1 MISNISVTRIRA
13 GSLRAASRFV
23 MERTNKS
30 YVRDSG
36 GSVSL
41 NSMFRSLEF
50 HESRKRSVWV
60 SLLVHGVLLTVLLLI
75 PLLFTYAIRVHFDTV
90 LIAPPMP
97 EKQVLEVTHYKEPP
111 KPKIPEPPKP
121 IVAPPPPKPVL
132 VEPPRPKP
140 PEPPKLAEVKLPDIV
155 QRDKPLPKS
164 TAQIEQPDVAEPKL
178 EVRTNVF
185 STGSSAKPTTNL
197 PASQVQTG
205 GFGDP
210 NGIRGE
216 GKPGKTGNI
225 ASLGSFDLP
234 VGPGAG
240 NGTGGAR
247 GAKGIVASPGFV
259 NGVATVEN
267 GGGKGSG
274 ASGRAVHQTGFDAE
288 PAKPEPAPKKR
299 DAGPPQT
306 PVEILFKP
314 KPQYTQE
321 ARTLKLEGEVLL
333 KVLFTA
339 GGQARVLDVVQGLG
353 HGLDENAVH
362 AAEQIRFKPAI
373 RDGVPVDSTAT
384 VHILFELAY

>member
-1 MISNISVTRIRA
+1 
-13 GSLRAASRFV
+13 
-23 MERTNKS
+23 
-30 YVRDSG
+30 
-36 GSVSL
+36 
-41 NSMFRSLEF
+41 MFQSLEF

-60 SLLVHGVLLTVLLLI
+60 SVAVHGVLLTVLLVI
-75 PLLFTYAIRVHFDTV
+75 PLIFTDAIRVHFDTV

-132 VEPPRPKP
+132 VEPPKPKP

-216 GKPGKTGNI
+216 GKPGKPANI

-240 NGTGGAR
+240 NGTGGAH
-247 GAKGIVASPGFV
+247 GVKGVVASPGFG
-259 NGVATVEN
+259 NGVAVVGNGE
-267 GGGKGSG
+267 GGG
-274 ASGRAVHQTGFDAE
+274 SGRAVKTAGFADTEAPKAE
-288 PAKPEPAPKKR
+288 PAQKKR
-299 DAGPPQT
+299 DLGPPQT
-306 PVEILFKP
+306 PVEILSKP
-314 KPQYTQE
+314 KPEYTEE
-321 ARTLKLEGEVLL
+321 ARKLKLEGEVLL
-333 KVLFTA
+333 RVLFTA
-339 GGQARVLDVVQGLG
+339 GGEPRVLEVTRGLG
-353 HGLDENAVH
+353 HGLDETAIR
-362 AAEQIRFKPAI
+362 AAQQIKFKPAL
-373 RDGVPVDSTAT
+373 RDGQPVDSTAT
-384 VHILFELAY
+384 VHILFQLAY

>member
-1 MISNISVTRIRA
+1 
-13 GSLRAASRFV
+13 
-23 MERTNKS
+23 MERTNKPFA
-30 YVRDSG
+30 RDNV
-36 GSVSL
+36 GSISFD
-41 NSMFRSLEF
+41 NMFRSLEF
-50 HESRKRSVWV
+50 HASRKKSVSM
-60 SLLVHGVLLTVLLLI
+60 SLVIHAVLLTILLAI
-75 PLLFTYAIRVHFDTV
+75 PLIFTEAMRVHFNTV
-90 LIAPPMP
+90 MIAPPMP
-97 EKQVLEVTHYKEPP
+97 KKEVLEVTHYKEPP
-111 KPKIPEPPKP
+111 QAKPKIEPKKDL
-121 IVAPPPPKPVL
+121 VAPPPPKPVL
-132 VEPPRPKP
+132 TEPPKPKP
-140 PEPPKLAEVKLPDIV
+140 PEPPKLAEVKLPEVI
-155 QRDKPLPKS
+155 QPKPLAKRTAEIDEPPVAAPK
-164 TAQIEQPDVAEPKL
+164 IEI
-178 EVRTNVF
+178 RTNVF

-197 PASQVQTG
+197 PAAQVQTG

>member
-1 MISNISVTRIRA
+1 
-13 GSLRAASRFV
+13 

-30 YVRDSG
+30 SRRDSV
-36 GSVSL
+36 GSVSFDD
-41 NSMFRSLEF
+41 MFRSLEF
-50 HESRKRSVWV
+50 HESRKRSVSV
-60 SLLVHGVLLTVLLLI
+60 SLVIHAVLLSILLVI
-75 PLLFTYAIRVHFDTV
+75 PLIFTDAIRIHFDSV

-97 EKQVLEVTHYKEPP
+97 KKEVLEVTHYKQLP
-111 KPKIPEPPKP
+111 KPKIEPKKE

-132 VEPPRPKP
+132 TEPPKPKP
-140 PEPPKLAEVKLPDIV
+140 PEPPKLAEVKLPDVI
-155 QRDKPLPKS
+155 QRDKPLPKN
-164 TAQIEQPDVAEPKL
+164 TARIEEPPVAAPNIEI
-178 EVRTNVF
+178 RTNVF

-197 PASQVQTG
+197 PAAQVQTG

-216 GKPGKTGNI
+216 GKPGKPGNI

-247 GAKGIVASPGFV
+247 GAKGVVSSSGFG
-259 NGVATVEN
+259 NGVAPVGN
-267 GGGKGSG
+267 GGGGSG
-274 ASGRAVHQTGFDAE
+274 RTVHQTAFDVE
-288 PAKPEPAPKKR
+288 PAKPESTPKKR
-299 DAGPPQT
+299 DTGPPQT

-321 ARTLKLEGEVLL
+321 ARALKLEGEVLL

-339 GGQARVLDVVQGLG
+339 GGEVRVLEVVRGLG
-353 HGLDENAVH
+353 HGLDESATH
-362 AAEQIRFKPAI
+362 AAQQIRFKPAM
-373 RDGVPVDSTAT
+373 RDGMPVDSTAT

>member
-1 MISNISVTRIRA
+1 
-13 GSLRAASRFV
+13 
-23 MERTNKS
+23 MERTNKPFP
-30 YVRDSG
+30 RDTV
-36 GSVSL
+36 GSISL
-41 NSMFRSLEF
+41 DNMFRSLEF
-50 HESRKRSVWV
+50 HASRKKSVSM
-60 SLLVHGVLLTVLLLI
+60 SLVIHAVLLTILLAI
-75 PLLFTYAIRVHFDTV
+75 PLIFTEAMRVHFNTV
-90 LIAPPMP
+90 MIAPPMP
-97 EKQVLEVTHYKEPP
+97 KKEVLEVTHYKEPP
-111 KPKIPEPPKP
+111 QAKPKIEPKKDL
-121 IVAPPPPKPVL
+121 VAPPPPKPVL
-132 VEPPRPKP
+132 TEPPKPKP
-140 PEPPKLAEVKLPDIV
+140 PEPPKLAEVKLPEVI
-155 QRDKPLPKS
+155 QPKPLAKRTAEIDEPPVAAPK
-164 TAQIEQPDVAEPKL
+164 IEI
-178 EVRTNVF
+178 RTNVF

-197 PASQVQTG
+197 PAAQVQTG

-321 ARTLKLEGEVLL
+321 ARRHSGRPWGRFVRACGRRRWTRWPGASSPRPATASSSGTAWVTASMKPQFTLPSKFASSPQCATACLSIRRRP
-333 KVLFTA
+333 FTFYLNWLTNSRC
-339 GGQARVLDVVQGLG
+339 G
-353 HGLDENAVH
+353 
-362 AAEQIRFKPAI
+362 
-373 RDGVPVDSTAT
+373 
-384 VHILFELAY
+384 